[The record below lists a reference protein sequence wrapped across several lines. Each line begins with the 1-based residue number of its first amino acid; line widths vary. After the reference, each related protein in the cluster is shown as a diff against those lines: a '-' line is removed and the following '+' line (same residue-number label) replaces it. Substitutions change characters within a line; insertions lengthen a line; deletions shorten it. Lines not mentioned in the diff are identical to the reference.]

1 MKNILKKYLSPVFAI
16 LIVILSIVQ
25 LSSAHDGEDHGAPVS
40 NEVAPLGEPFFVSK
54 ESQFTIGIVTEAAAK
69 RSLNFTVF
77 STGKVTP
84 NAKGKADIYSPNNGN
99 IIGNIPI
106 VGNVVSR
113 GRTLLTIRQ
122 TLALPEQLIVA
133 GEKFKAQAE
142 YEQAL
147 RDVERLYQLEGVVA
161 QKEIIAAEIRLE
173 AAEKTLNYYSSLLRG
188 KNNAALN
195 IFSIQSPIS
204 GVIVESNITAGE
216 QIDPTKKLFTIVDI
230 NDLWVEANIYE
241 TDIDKLRNISEA
253 NLTVQ
258 TYPEEIFKAK
268 LIHIGDIIDESTRTV
283 KVIFSVINSGGL
295 LKVGMFAN
303 LNIFTSNSSEVIT
316 VPKEAIV
323 DVNGKNVVFIHSRP
337 QAFTGKEVVLG
348 RTDGKYVE
356 IIKGIEVNDR
366 VVTIG
371 NYQLR
376 ASVN

>member
-1 MKNILKKYLSPVFAI
+1 MKNLIKYISIFSVL
-16 LIVILSIVQ
+16 LIVILSVVE
-25 LSSAHDGEDHGAPVS
+25 LTSAHEGEDHGAPVS
-40 NEVAPLGEPFFVSK
+40 NQVAPLGEPFFVSK
-54 ESQFTIGIVTEAAAK
+54 ESQFTIGIITESAAN

-77 STGKVTP
+77 STGKITP

-99 IIGNIPI
+99 VIGAIPI
-106 VGNVVSR
+106 IGNVVSK

-122 TLALPEQLIVA
+122 TLALPEQLSVA

-147 RDVERLYQLEGVVA
+147 RDVERLRQLEGVAA
-161 QKEIIAAEIRLE
+161 QKEIIAAEIRLD

-195 IFSIQSPIS
+195 VFSIQSPIS
-204 GVIVESNITAGE
+204 GVIVESNVTAGE
-216 QIDPTKKLFTIVDI
+216 QIDPSKKLFTIVDI
-230 NDLWVEANIYE
+230 NDLWVEADIYE

-253 NLTVQ
+253 NITVQ
-258 TYPEEIFKAK
+258 TYPDEIFKAK
-268 LIHIGDIIDESTRTV
+268 LIHVGDVIDEATRTV

-295 LKVGMFAN
+295 LKVGMFVN
-303 LNIFTSNSSEVIT
+303 LNIFTNNSSEVLA
-316 VPKEAIV
+316 VPKEAVV
-323 DVNGKNVVFIHSRP
+323 DINGKNVVFIHSRP

-348 RTDGKYVE
+348 RTDGKYIE
-356 IIKGIEVNDR
+356 IIKGLEVNDR
-366 VVTIG
+366 VVTTG